1 MVAQSI
7 PFVDLYTSD
16 QKTMV
21 DYFTSALGF
30 EPVAES
36 ADVASHS
43 VLLRQGRTQL
53 MVTAGPRTERFLE
66 AHGDG
71 IADVALG
78 CDDVAASHAAA
89 IAAGAVDIG
98 TAYGNPVVSAF
109 GSVCHTL
116 VPAGDDSMLPPGR
129 AWAPTAAVEAAP
141 LNRVRLLD
149 HIAICLEANSL
160 YHYADFYAAAFGL
173 NRYSSEF
180 VDVGDSSM
188 DSIVVRSA
196 SGDVTFTLVAP
207 GSPTGNGQLDA
218 FLRRNGGA
226 GVQHLA
232 LLVDDIVDAVTEAG
246 ERGVTFLQTPASY
259 YDALAERFRDMPEK
273 IASLRATN
281 VLADRDE
288 WGYLL
293 QLFTRSPHPR
303 NTLFYEFIQ
312 RRGARGFGS
321 ANIRALY
328 EAVER
333 DRLAIQ

>member
-1 MVAQSI
+1 MVAQGV
-7 PFVDLYTSD
+7 PFVELYTSD

-21 DYFTSALGF
+21 DYFTSAVGF
-30 EPVAES
+30 ASVAES
-36 ADVASHS
+36 ADVASRS
-43 VLLRQGRTQL
+43 VLLRQGRMQL
-53 MVTAGPRTERFLE
+53 MVTAGRRTERFLE

-71 IADVALG
+71 IADVALT
-78 CDDVAASHAAA
+78 CDDVAASFSAA
-89 IAAGAVDIG
+89 IAAGAADLG

-116 VPAGDDSMLPPGR
+116 VPAGDGAMLPPGR
-129 AWAPTAAVEAAP
+129 AWVPMADAVAAP
-141 LNRVRLLD
+141 VARIRLLD
-149 HIAICLEANSL
+149 HIAICLEADSL
-160 YHYADFYAAAFGL
+160 YHYANFYAAAFGL
-173 NRYSSEF
+173 SRYSSEF

-188 DSIVVRSA
+188 DSVVVRSV

-207 GSPTGNGQLDA
+207 GSPTGKGQLDA

-232 LLVDDIVDAVTEAG
+232 LLVDDIVAAVTEAG
-246 ERGVTFLQTPASY
+246 ERGVEFLQTPASY
-259 YDALAERFRDMPEK
+259 YDALAERFHDMPEG